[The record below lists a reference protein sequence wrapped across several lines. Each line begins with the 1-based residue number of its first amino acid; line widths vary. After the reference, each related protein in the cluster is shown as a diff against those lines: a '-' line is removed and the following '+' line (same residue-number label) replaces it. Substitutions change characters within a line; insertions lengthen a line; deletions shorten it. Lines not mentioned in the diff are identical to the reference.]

1 MERVLPPECGGGGRW
16 GLAGSPRLGVAG
28 VLSFSCCPWLVPL
41 AKPVEMHPGEATW
54 VLWTPAWRGG
64 LEAFGALFARLPS
77 FSGG

>member
-1 MERVLPPECGGGGRW
+1 MGVGWFPTSGGGRCAQ
-16 GLAGSPRLGVAG
+16 L
-28 VLSFSCCPWLVPL
+28 LSSRYSCCPWLVPL

-64 LEAFGALFARLPS
+64 LEAFGVLFARLPS